1 MTAKP
6 QDPQL
11 NDNVD
16 VTGFGWLHCG
26 DEFREWPS
34 FNSNEAPIDEPTRT
48 SIIGV
53 GHISKYSQ
61 YYIAFTSFLATRK
74 TLCSY

>member
-16 VTGFGWLHCG
+16 VTCFGWLHCM

-34 FNSNEAPIDEPTRT
+34 LYSNEAPINEAT
-48 SIIGV
+48 SIGV
-53 GHISKYSQ
+53 GHISK
-61 YYIAFTSFLATRK
+61 
-74 TLCSY
+74 